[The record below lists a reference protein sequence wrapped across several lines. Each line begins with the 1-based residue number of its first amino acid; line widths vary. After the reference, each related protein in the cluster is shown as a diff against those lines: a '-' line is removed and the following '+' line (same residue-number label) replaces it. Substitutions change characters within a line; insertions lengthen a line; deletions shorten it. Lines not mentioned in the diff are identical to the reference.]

1 MLKNIVLI
9 GMPGVGK
16 STIGVVLAKV
26 LGFEFLDSDLLIQ
39 KWEKRRLPE
48 IIESEGIPGFIEIEN
63 RINASINVENF
74 IIATGGSA
82 VYGKEAMEHFKQI
95 GTIVYLK
102 VSYETLQSRL
112 GDLKNRGV
120 VMKNGLT
127 LRDLYKER
135 CPLYE
140 QYADLVIDEEHL
152 DIRATVEQ
160 IVSQLN

>member
-1 MLKNIVLI
+1 
-9 GMPGVGK
+9 
-16 STIGVVLAKV
+16 
-26 LGFEFLDSDLLIQ
+26 
-39 KWEKRRLPE
+39 
-48 IIESEGIPGFIEIEN
+48 
-63 RINASINVENF
+63 
-74 IIATGGSA
+74 
-82 VYGKEAMEHFKQI
+82 MEHFKQI

>member
-1 MLKNIVLI
+1 MLKNIILI

-16 STIGVVLAKV
+16 STVGVVLAKV

-39 KWEKRRLPE
+39 KQEKRLLPE
-48 IIESEGIPGFIEIEN
+48 IIESEGLDGFIEIEN
-63 RINASINVENF
+63 QINASIDAEHC

-82 VYGKEAMEHFKQI
+82 VYGKEAMEHLKKI
-95 GTIVYLK
+95 GTVVYLK
-102 VSYETLQSRL
+102 VSYETLKDRL

-120 VMKNGLT
+120 AMKDGIT
-127 LRDLYKER
+127 LHDLYEER

-140 QYADLVIDEEHL
+140 QYADIVVDEEHL

-160 IVSQLN
+160 IMKKLI